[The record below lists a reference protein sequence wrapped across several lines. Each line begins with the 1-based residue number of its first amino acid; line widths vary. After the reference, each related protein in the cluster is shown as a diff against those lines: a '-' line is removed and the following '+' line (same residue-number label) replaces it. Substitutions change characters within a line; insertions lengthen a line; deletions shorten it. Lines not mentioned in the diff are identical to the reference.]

1 MKVDV
6 AFYPEEF
13 GEKIK
18 KAGIVAVIDV
28 LRASSS
34 IITALANG
42 AEAVI
47 PAASKE
53 EALAVRRKNPGKAIL
68 LCGER
73 NGLRIPGFDL
83 GNSPEEY
90 ARAAVG
96 GKTLI
101 FASTN
106 GSKLMVKTVRAG
118 RPLFIA
124 GFININAVI
133 GTMAASGE
141 NCLIACAGREGR
153 YSLEDTVAAGM
164 LAEGIGRAGS
174 KAASFSD
181 EARTAMILY
190 RHFADDLAGMA
201 GGSLHGRY
209 LTGLGLG
216 RDIAFCASLDRF
228 DVVPVFNRGALRP
241 LRPRGK
247 KKNGR

>member
-1 MKVDV
+1 MNMKVDV
-6 AFYPEEF
+6 AFTPEEF
-13 GEKIK
+13 GHKIK
-18 KAGIVAVIDV
+18 KAGNVAVIDV

-47 PAASKE
+47 PAESKE
-53 EALAVRRKNPGKAIL
+53 EALALRRRHPEKEIL

-83 GNSPEEY
+83 ANSPAEY
-90 ARAAVG
+90 SGAAVSG
-96 GKTLI
+96 RVLV

-106 GSKLMVKTVRAG
+106 GSKLMVNTVRAK

-124 GFININAVI
+124 GFLNIGAVI
-133 GTMAASGE
+133 AKIAASGKD
-141 NCLIACAGREGR
+141 CLVACAGREGR

-164 LAEGIGRAGS
+164 LAAGIGRLKP
-174 KAASFSD
+174 KAAAFSD

-201 GGSLHGRY
+201 GDSLHGRY
-209 LTGLGLG
+209 LSGLGLEK
-216 RDIAFCASLDRF
+216 DIRFCASVNRF
-228 DVVPVFNRGALRP
+228 DVVPTFNKGALRP
-241 LRPRGK
+241 V
-247 KKNGR
+247 